1 MRIASSAHSGM
12 ANMPEQAATQATSV
26 TLSEGSL
33 FVLAVVR
40 LFVGLLWFQQLFWK
54 LPPSFGGLHRY
65 VVEEG
70 QYTFLPAY
78 AFVIQHLLLPNFFL
92 LGTFTWMAELV
103 VALCLLFGIFS
114 RFGALLATLLSLQLY
129 VGLAYAPG
137 EWYWTY
143 GMLVLLGI
151 TLAAIPA
158 GRRLGV
164 DQWLAPRLAQASENS
179 RIARVVRWFV

>member
-1 MRIASSAHSGM
+1 M
-12 ANMPEQAATQATSV
+12 
-26 TLSEGSL
+26 
-33 FVLAVVR
+33 LALVR

-54 LPPSFGGLHRY
+54 MPPGFTGLHRY

-70 QYTFLPAY
+70 QYTFLPGY
-78 AFVIQHLLLPNFFL
+78 SFIIQHILLPNFLL
-92 LGTFTWMAELV
+92 LGAFTWIAELV

-114 RFGALLATLLSLQLY
+114 RFGALLATLLALQLY

-143 GMLVLLGI
+143 GMLVLLGV
-151 TLAAIPA
+151 TLAAVPA

-164 DQWLAPRLAQASENS
+164 DQWLAPRLAQASCSSPIHRGS
-179 RIARVVRWFV
+179 RFARFVQWFV

>member
-1 MRIASSAHSGM
+1 MRITSSAHGD
-12 ANMPEQAATQATSV
+12 AVNITELARPV

-33 FVLAVVR
+33 FMLALVR

-54 LPPSFGGLHRY
+54 MPPGFTGLRRY

-70 QYTFLPAY
+70 QYTFLPGY
-78 AFVIQHLLLPNFFL
+78 SFIIQHILLPNFLL
-92 LGTFTWMAELV
+92 LGAFTWIAELV
-103 VALCLLFGIFS
+103 VALCLLFGVFS
-114 RFGALLATLLSLQLY
+114 RFGALLATLLALQLY

-151 TLAAIPA
+151 ALAAVPA

-164 DQWLAPRLAQASENS
+164 DQWLAPRLAQAGQNS
-179 RIARVVRWFV
+179 RLARFLRWFV